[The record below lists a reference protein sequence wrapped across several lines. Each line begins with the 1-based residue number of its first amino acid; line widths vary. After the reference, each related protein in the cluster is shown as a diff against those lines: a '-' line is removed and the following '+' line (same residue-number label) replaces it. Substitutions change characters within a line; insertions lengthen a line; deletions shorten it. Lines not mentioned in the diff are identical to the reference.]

1 MNSHTRSMR
10 YASVHA
16 AFSKEDTEPLAS
28 RVTEG
33 LGELSACFLPGKEPA
48 MSIRAFQ
55 VV

>member
-10 YASVHA
+10 YASVHV
-16 AFSKEDTEPLAS
+16 AFSKDTEPLAS